1 MNLAIGIAIGI
12 FILLWIW
19 IAFEIKNAPEYDENG
34 MPIKKD
40 SIDIIIC
47 DPPYNIGSIDIDIT
61 EDDIVGDLDCIY
73 KGDESK
79 KTKESL

>member
-19 IAFEIKNAPEYDENG
+19 IAFEIKNVPEYDENG

-40 SIDIIIC
+40 
-47 DPPYNIGSIDIDIT
+47 SIDIDIT

-73 KGDESK
+73 KGDGSK

>member
-12 FILLWIW
+12 FVLFWIW

-40 SIDIIIC
+40 
-47 DPPYNIGSIDIDIT
+47 SIDIDIT

>member
-1 MNLAIGIAIGI
+1 
-12 FILLWIW
+12 
-19 IAFEIKNAPEYDENG
+19 

-40 SIDIIIC
+40 
-47 DPPYNIGSIDIDIT
+47 SIDIDIT

-79 KTKESL
+79 KTEESL

>member
-19 IAFEIKNAPEYDENG
+19 IAFEIKNVPEYDENG

-40 SIDIIIC
+40 
-47 DPPYNIGSIDIDIT
+47 SIDIDIT

-79 KTKESL
+79 KPKESL